1 MFPDFVK
8 ALSIADK
15 VLMAPI
21 YAARETDT
29 LGVSS
34 DDVAREIENAECL
47 HSFEELKARAQEL
60 AEKGDLVITMGA
72 GDVYKVFQK

>member
-1 MFPDFVK
+1 
-8 ALSIADK
+8 
-15 VLMAPI
+15 MAPI

-34 DDVAREIENAECL
+34 DDVAREIKDAECL
-47 HSFEELKARAQEL
+47 HTFGELKARAEEL

-72 GDVYKVFQK
+72 GDVYKVFQE